1 MMITPNLTKLAA
13 LFFAVLLFTPSGQA
27 ADDTAAIIQA
37 TKDYVKKE
45 ADVSDA
51 RVTVQV
57 VADGYARV
65 MVEGTSDPAT
75 AYLKEKKGKWKVL
88 SLGTAFSPE
97 DLTEMGIPASVRG
110 E

>member
-1 MMITPNLTKLAA
+1 MNAPSLTKLAA
-13 LFFAVLLFTPSGQA
+13 LFFTAVLLISGRA
-27 ADDTAAIIQA
+27 EDDTAAIIQA

-45 ADVSDA
+45 ADVSDV
-51 RVTVQV
+51 RVIVQV

-65 MVEGTSDPAT
+65 MVEGTTDPAT

-97 DLTEMGIPASVRG
+97 DLSELGIPASVRG

>member
-1 MMITPNLTKLAA
+1 MTTPTLTKLAA
-13 LFFAVLLFTPSGQA
+13 LFFAAVLLSTSGRA
-27 ADDTAAIIQA
+27 EDDTGAIIQA

-57 VADGYARV
+57 VANGYARV
-65 MVEGTSDPAT
+65 LVEGTSDPAT